1 MNRYTKLGETVYAGW
16 QYRDSE
22 RSGQAETSQ
31 VTETVCVQACNKV
44 CLLGVWEDS
53 ALDRK
58 FALESPQT
66 KNPET
71 I

>member
-1 MNRYTKLGETVYAGW
+1 MYAGW
-16 QYRDSE
+16 QYRDLE

-31 VTETVCVQACNKV
+31 VTETRCVQICNKV
-44 CLLGVWEDS
+44 CFLGVCEDS

-66 KNPET
+66 ENPET
-71 I
+71 T

>member
-1 MNRYTKLGETVYAGW
+1 MYAGW
-16 QYRDSE
+16 QCKDSE

-31 VTETVCVQACNKV
+31 VTERRCVQTCNKV

-53 ALDRK
+53 TLDRK

-66 KNPET
+66 ENPET
-71 I
+71 T